1 MKVKA
6 RFDFEMMRHIGKGEI
21 VEMDDRQFQQYSFF
35 VEPIVEERAAPFA
48 ESKPDKK
55 YKRGRYKMKGL
66 LKVVMIVALVFA
78 PMLSMAGNYTVVLS
92 SYDVTHSS
100 TAFDALYPNIA
111 GGIAIDKIVLC
122 TTNTVTTPI
131 LIGIYDTATSTTLAT
146 NDFYCILAGTSAV
159 VGSGTQGNMTVIDF
173 PPNNPLVLTDP
184 AFYKADG
191 DTTHIVRMTVQYR

>member
-1 MKVKA
+1 LKVKA

-78 PMLSMAGNYTVVLS
+78 PMMAGAQNYTVVLS
-92 SYDVTHSS
+92 S
-100 TAFDALYPNIA
+100 FDITTDTTTFEAMYPNIA
-111 GGIAIDKIVLC
+111 GGVAIDKIILN

-131 LIGIYDTATSTTLAT
+131 LIGVYDTGDTTPTATADMYL
-146 NDFYCILAGTSAV
+146 ILAGTSAV
-159 VGSGTQGNMTVIDF
+159 VGSGCLGNQTIVDF
-173 PPNNPLVLTDP
+173 PANNPLVLTNP
-184 AFYKADG
+184 TFYKADG
-191 DTTHIVRMTVQYR
+191 DTTHKIRIDVIYR